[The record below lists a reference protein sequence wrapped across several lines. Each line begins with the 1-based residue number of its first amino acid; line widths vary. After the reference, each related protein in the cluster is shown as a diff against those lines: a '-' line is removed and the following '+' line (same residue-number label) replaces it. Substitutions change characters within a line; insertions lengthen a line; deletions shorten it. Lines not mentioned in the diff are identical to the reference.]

1 MAETKKR
8 LVRMNL
14 VELKNSV
21 QLAKVTKVFAFKTG
35 ESDGCNMF
43 KGGLSVNFPE
53 KTPLLARFK

>member
-1 MAETKKR
+1 MTGK
-8 LVRMNL
+8 NL

-35 ESDGCNMF
+35 ESDGRNMF